1 MTCSALLLW
10 EALSISHWLH
20 NTELVLLAQV
30 TAATAALKPAV
41 ALCQRHS
48 RDASPEVTQQLW
60 LNILQGYVTLLR
72 ELRTHPDAKPLQQ
85 PEGKRALSTLKAL
98 AWPSGTPHL

>member
-1 MTCSALLLW
+1 M
-10 EALSISHWLH
+10 
-20 NTELVLLAQV
+20 

-85 PEGKRALSTLKAL
+85 PEGETSSFHVKGAGVAPPVLRIS
-98 AWPSGTPHL
+98 SSSHQ